1 MNGVSLRAELALADY
16 LSAASWPDDA
26 VLLLES
32 GDLILLESGS
42 SIIYS
47 QGLGA
52 PDVLPSFSRGEYE
65 AEEDQDTLPA
75 FPRIIV
81 SAQSA
86 TPMQRTDLTCEV
98 QIQVELQVSADDSTR
113 LQIRETVGRLE
124 GLILPLFDDSGSV
137 VLNADVD
144 SEWGPFNA
152 QFAVPADFGQSSVS
166 NRSRTYQRTF
176 SLFCSAT
183 L

>member
-1 MNGVSLRAELALADY
+1 MNGVALRAEQALADY
-16 LSAASWPDDA
+16 FAAASWPDDS
-26 VLLLES
+26 VLLIESGSKLLLENA
-32 GDLILLESGS
+32 S

-52 PDVLPSFSRGEYE
+52 PDALPSFSRGEYE
-65 AEEDQDTLPA
+65 DEDIQDTMPA

-86 TPMQRTDLTCEV
+86 TPLQRTDLTCEV

-113 LQIRETVGRLE
+113 VQIRETVGRLD
-124 GLILPLFDDSGSV
+124 GLILPLFDDNGSA
-137 VLNADVD
+137 VLNAGVE
-144 SEWGPFNA
+144 SEWGPFNS
-152 QFAVPADFGQSSVS
+152 QFAVPGDFGGSSIA

-176 SLFCSAT
+176 SIYCSAT
-183 L
+183 I

>member
-1 MNGVSLRAELALADY
+1 MNGVALRAEQALADY
-16 LSAASWPDDA
+16 FAAASWPDDS

-32 GDLILLESGS
+32 GSQLLLEDGF

-47 QGLGA
+47 QGLGV
-52 PDVLPSFSRGEYE
+52 PDALPSFSRGEYE
-65 AEEDQDTLPA
+65 DEDTQDTMPA

-86 TPMQRTDLTCEV
+86 TPLQRTDLTCEV

-124 GLILPLFDDSGSV
+124 GLILPLFDDSGSS

>member
-1 MNGVSLRAELALADY
+1 LIESGSK
-16 LSAASWPDDA
+16 
-26 VLLLES
+26 LLLENA
-32 GDLILLESGS
+32 S

-52 PDVLPSFSRGEYE
+52 PDALPSFSRGEYE
-65 AEEDQDTLPA
+65 DEDIQDTMPA

-86 TPMQRTDLTCEV
+86 TPLQRTDLTCEV

-113 LQIRETVGRLE
+113 GQIRETVGRLD
-124 GLILPLFDDSGSV
+124 GLILPLFDDNGSS
-137 VLNADVD
+137 VLNAGVD
-144 SEWGPFNA
+144 SEWGPFNS
-152 QFAVPADFGQSSVS
+152 QFAVPGDFGGSSIA

-176 SLFCSAT
+176 SIYCSAT